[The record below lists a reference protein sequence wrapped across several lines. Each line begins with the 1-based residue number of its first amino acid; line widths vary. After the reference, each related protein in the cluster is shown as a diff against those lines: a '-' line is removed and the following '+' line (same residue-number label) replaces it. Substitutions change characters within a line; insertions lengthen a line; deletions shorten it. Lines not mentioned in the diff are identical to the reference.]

1 MHLEKI
7 EDYSFD
13 HGLHLNA
20 VTGEYSSL
28 NPHTLG
34 RPLTHTEMDY
44 NLLYQKQTLMG
55 FRIVGSNSDLTLN
68 SSDLGRILELGT
80 ISNTSPS
87 YGTYIAAGL
96 FDSQQVWF
104 PVEMAAPGTTT
115 TTLAPTT
122 TTTQAPTT
130 TTTTTQTPTTTT
142 TTLATFDCND
152 AGLVIP
158 DGDEGEA
165 VTGTVTAGTLDNN
178 SFNPAVYTLG
188 ISQYTADI
196 TVPAGYTNSGVTLSC
211 SDNATTTPTPLW
223 GISSGSAVN
232 EGVTL
237 TFAVQHAF
245 VPAGTNYTWNT
256 TGTTQTPAIDADFDP
271 AGFPSGSGTTVAY
284 QLTLANETYPTGH
297 YDITIDADQLTEV
310 NEYFTIHLLDENG
323 IEVASKEIRIDDTS
337 QNPTTT
343 TTLAPTTTTTTTA
356 APTTTTTAAPTTTTT
371 AAPTTTTTTAA
382 PTTTTTLAT
391 FDCNDAGLVIPDG
404 DEGEAVTGTLSGLGT
419 LDNSSFNP
427 AVYTLGITQYSADI
441 TVPAGYTNSGATLS
455 CSDNATVT
463 PTPIYTI
470 LASPSQVE
478 QSTLTAELYT
488 QYVTAGTVYTWEVV
502 GHGANPATAADF
514 NGGVFPSGSGTIP
527 TYNTAFN
534 QSDTFDIYVI
544 PDNTT
549 EGVEQYKI
557 IVKVGGVLKD
567 DAIVNITDTSQDP
580 TTTTTTA
587 APTTTTTAA
596 PVLGYWFHGGAQSY
610 PFTQDGNGLTAGGNQ
625 TLYWDNG
632 LTGGE
637 FTDTTD
643 ISVAMSY
650 IMDNAGT
657 SYSPGNYTVSSFT
670 IPGGDLTNLGNS
682 DILNFAGT
690 DQTEYYY
697 IVLPDGQP
705 DVTTTPNLYN
715 LNGGANTTA
724 AQRIQFTWNGNDY
737 WLYRLGFAPASGINA
752 IAFSEN
758 D

>member
-87 YGTYIAAGL
+87 YGTHIAAGL
-96 FDSQQVWF
+96 FDNQQVWF

-188 ISQYTADI
+188 ITQYTADI
-196 TVPAGYTNSGVTLSC
+196 TVPAGYTNSGATLSC

-223 GISSGSAVN
+223 GISSGNAVD

-284 QLTLANETYPTGH
+284 QLALANETYPTGH
-297 YDITIDADQLTEV
+297 FDITIDADQLTEV
-310 NEYFTIHLLDENG
+310 NEYFTIHLFDQNG

-343 TTLAPTTTTTTTA
+343 TAAPTTTTTAAPTTTTLATFDCGDAGLVIPDGDEGEAVTGTLTGLGFLDDNSFNPAVYTLGITQYSVNITVPAGYTNSGATISCSDNVTVTPTPIYTLLASPSQPEPSTLVAELYTQYVPAGTVYTWEVEGYGANPAVAADFVGGVFPSGSGTIPTYNTANAQSDTFDITVIADNTTEGVEQYKIIIKVGGVLKDDAIVDITDTSQDPTTTTTTA

-371 AAPTTTTTTAA
+371 AAPLLGYYFHGGQNNYPANADLTAGTGGYFYDPGTGFT
-382 PTTTTTLAT
+382 PTSDFDLAMSYVMDNLGT
-391 FDCNDAGLVIPDG
+391 MGNGVGSEYDIIPFNIPAGGIPELGNSDQLIFPVNDTDEKYYIVIPDG
-404 DEGEAVTGTLSGLGT
+404 QVDLTDA
-419 LDNSSFNP
+419 
-427 AVYTLGITQYSADI
+427 SAMH
-441 TVPAGYTNSGATLS
+441 L
-455 CSDNATVT
+455 
-463 PTPIYTI
+463 
-470 LASPSQVE
+470 
-478 QSTLTAELYT
+478 
-488 QYVTAGTVYTWEVV
+488 
-502 GHGANPATAADF
+502 
-514 NGGVFPSGSGTIP
+514 
-527 TYNTAFN
+527 YNT
-534 QSDTFDIYVI
+534 
-544 PDNTT
+544 
-549 EGVEQYKI
+549 
-557 IVKVGGVLKD
+557 
-567 DAIVNITDTSQDP
+567 
-580 TTTTTTA
+580 
-587 APTTTTTAA
+587 
-596 PVLGYWFHGGAQSY
+596 
-610 PFTQDGNGLTAGGNQ
+610 
-625 TLYWDNG
+625 
-632 LTGGE
+632 
-637 FTDTTD
+637 
-643 ISVAMSY
+643 
-650 IMDNAGT
+650 
-657 SYSPGNYTVSSFT
+657 
-670 IPGGDLTNLGNS
+670 
-682 DILNFAGT
+682 
-690 DQTEYYY
+690 
-697 IVLPDGQP
+697 
-705 DVTTTPNLYN
+705 
-715 LNGGANTTA
+715 NGGANTNA
-724 AQRIQFTWNGNDY
+724 AAKRSFTWNGQLY
-737 WLYRLGFAPASGINA
+737 WIYRTGFQPSIDSKTLGF
-752 IAFSEN
+752 N
-758 D
+758 DSPTA